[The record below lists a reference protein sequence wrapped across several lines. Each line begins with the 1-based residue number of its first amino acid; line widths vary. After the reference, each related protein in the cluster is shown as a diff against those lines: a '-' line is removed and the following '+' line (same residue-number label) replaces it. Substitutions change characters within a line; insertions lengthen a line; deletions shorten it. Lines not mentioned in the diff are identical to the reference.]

1 MNIPPDQREKGSLSI
16 TSLGIEYPRV
26 IGILMIAIVIGGIVA
41 YIQSPRREDP
51 VVRGNAFFV
60 EVFYPGASSGKIE
73 DFAVKPI
80 EKRLSELD
88 GVPHMWAF
96 IRREVAYIFCEL
108 EEGRDWVEIIAEGRK
123 KVEEAQIDLP
133 SECFPP
139 ILHELETGSIP
150 IAVYGI
156 SGEFTHEEFR
166 DYANLFEDALKII
179 PDVSSVEIEGIPERR
194 VEIEMNSSTLSRY
207 RLDLLSILQAL
218 GQANIS
224 IPGGRLRLGN
234 TGFLVSTSNELKTTE
249 DIRNSVVAVLNKR
262 APLTVS
268 DLGSVGFG
276 YEDRR
281 YKVRSNGEKAFC
293 LYVKPRK
300 DVDIFSLTERVER
313 AVKRVADTLPP
324 NLNIEVVTLQRDT
337 AERIV
342 NTFEESLFQGSLL
355 VAIIIMIH
363 LGLRAGLI
371 VLTAIPLSL
380 MSALIIIAA
389 LNITYHKVS
398 VFSLVLVLG
407 MLVDNAIVMVE
418 VMTREL
424 EETNFDLEKAVL
436 SGCKK
441 VATPLVSST
450 GTTIAA
456 FVPLFMMTGMVGDY
470 IKDLPWVACVTLVCS
485 LLTAL
490 VFTPVLGTWLL
501 RKPPHKRVLNAD
513 ETAKKGVFGMVYR
526 PFMTFCLT
534 VKWPSMIV
542 SLVLFLFCVA
552 LIPMLGLELF
562 PNTDRDH
569 FVVEI
574 ATPETFGL
582 EATDRVV
589 SRVDHIIRK
598 NPLVTSLLTYTGMS
612 VPRFHYNIIR
622 KFQENMGHMIVRV
635 KSNDNIEEV
644 IEYIREETAA
654 IPDCRVSFM
663 RIVEGPYTGLP
674 VSINVKA
681 DDRERASMVAD
692 KLVEQLDSIQGT
704 IDVQRDEFR
713 PVPQFIVHV
722 DEVKAKM
729 LGLSGVLISRTI
741 RAAVKGEIATRFKPG
756 NEDEFNVVIKLDGD
770 REDTIERLKHLEFTS
785 ASGTRIPL
793 EHIATI
799 SIEPQIAFR
808 YRRDQKPGFRVRC
821 DVRGTLPDM
830 VNAAMKQM
838 PTDFI
843 PPDCVVEYGGETEN
857 RDKSFKSLL
866 SALIWAVILIYL
878 ILVAQFDSYF
888 QPMVVLFSLP
898 LAVIGAVVGLYI
910 TGYPFGFMAFLG
922 IVALAGIVVN
932 DAILLIDHINVLR
945 GQGKSPEDAIVE
957 AGIVRHQ
964 PIYLT
969 TITTVCGVLPLALN
983 GGSLWEPLGWVI
995 VFGIATATFLTLVVI
1010 PLGYAVVERT

>member
-1 MNIPPDQREKGSLSI
+1 MSNTDRHLSV
-16 TSLGIEYPRV
+16 TSLGINYPRV
-26 IGILMIAIVIGGIVA
+26 ICIIMIAIVLGGIVA
-41 YIQSPRREDP
+41 YFQSPRREDP
-51 VVRGNAFFV
+51 VVRGNIFFV

-73 DFAVKPI
+73 DFAVKPL

-108 EEGRDWVEIIAEGRK
+108 EEGRDWVSIIAEGRK

-133 SECFPP
+133 HECFPP
-139 ILHELETGSIP
+139 VLHELETGSIP
-150 IAVYGI
+150 IAVYGM
-156 SGEFTHEEFR
+156 SGNFTYEEFR
-166 DYANLFEDALKII
+166 DFSKLYEDALKII

-194 VEIEMNSSTLSRY
+194 VEIGMESSTLSRY
-207 RLDLLSILQAL
+207 RLDLLSILGAL
-218 GQANIS
+218 SQSNVS

-234 TGFLVSTSNELKTTE
+234 TGFLVSTSNELKTVE
-249 DIRNSVVAVLNKR
+249 DIRNSIIAVLNER
-262 APLTVS
+262 APLKVS
-268 DLGSVGFG
+268 DIGKVSYG

-281 YKVRSNGEKAFC
+281 YKVRSNGENAFC
-293 LYVKPRK
+293 LYIKPRK
-300 DVDIFSLTERVER
+300 DVDIFALTERVEK
-313 AVKRVADTLPP
+313 AVKDVTATLPEE
-324 NLNIEVVTLQRDT
+324 LKVDVVTLQRDT

-342 NTFEESLFQGSLL
+342 NTFEESLLQGSFL
-355 VAIIIMIH
+355 VALIIMIH

-418 VMTREL
+418 VMTREI
-424 EETNFDLEKAVL
+424 EESSDSLVDAIL
-436 SGCKK
+436 CACAK

-470 IKDLPWVACVTLVCS
+470 IKDLPWVACVTLICS

-501 RKPPHKRVLNAD
+501 KSPV
-513 ETAKKGVFGMVYR
+513 KKGLKVSAEEAAHHGFFGRLYK
-526 PFMTFCLT
+526 PFMRFCLKL
-534 VKWPSMIV
+534 KWPSMIA
-542 SLVLFLFCVA
+542 SGALFLGA
-552 LIPMLGLELF
+552 LAIIPMLGLELF

-574 ATPETFGL
+574 ETPETFGL
-582 EATDRVV
+582 DSTDLVV
-589 SRVDHIIRK
+589 KKVDSIIRK
-598 NPLVTSLLTYTGMS
+598 NDLVTSLLSYTGMS
-612 VPRFHYNIIR
+612 VPRFHYNIVR

-635 KSNDNIEEV
+635 KSNENIEEV
-644 IEYIREETAA
+644 IEYIRENTSE
-654 IPDCRVSFM
+654 IPDCKVTFM

-681 DDRERASMVAD
+681 DDRQRASVVAD
-692 KLVEQLDSIQGT
+692 KLVEQLKT
-704 IDVQRDEFR
+704 IKGCIDIQRDEFR
-713 PVPQFIVHV
+713 PVPQFIVNV

-756 NEDEFNVVIKLDGD
+756 KEDEFNVVIKLDGQN
-770 REDTIERLKHLEFTS
+770 EDTIERLKNLEFSS
-785 ASGTRIPL
+785 ATGTRIPL

-808 YRRDQKPGFRVRC
+808 YRRDRKPGFRVRC
-821 DVRGTLPDM
+821 DVKGTLPDM
-830 VNAAMKQM
+830 VNAAMKLK
-838 PTDFI
+838 PKDFI

-888 QPMVVLFSLP
+888 QPMVVLVSLP

-922 IVALAGIVVN
+922 IVALSGIVVN
-932 DAILLIDHINVLR
+932 DAILLMDHINVLR
-945 GQGKSPEDAIVE
+945 KEGMDPSEAIIE
-957 AGIVRHQ
+957 AGVVRHQ

-969 TITTVCGVLPLALN
+969 TVTTVCGVLPLALN

-1010 PLGYAVVERT
+1010 PLGYAVVERV